1 LQIGV
6 YATDRAKVRA
16 ECYCGPTAL
25 RVAFETHMNEFIQ
38 ATGASHRISTG
49 TGITCG
55 RWAYGFRFI
64 DVYCIVRIA
73 VSALSLVL
81 LGVGFTGCS
90 TQTLSSGA
98 SLAKVGQTASIQME
112 QNATISASSIL
123 ALKKAVAFNDGYNK
137 QVGNADSQAFLANM
151 TAIQGRLSQF
161 GRWLES
167 LSSSYSALGDLAS
180 YDAVGNF
187 DSSIEALAT
196 NTADF
201 AGAVGKPI
209 TIPPDTTATVKVA
222 GGLVLGS
229 IQAHEV
235 KSASRKIEGLLTNVI
250 AALDEPSTK
259 KQLVAI
265 QREVAGQIDQAAA
278 VLFANGIS
286 SYAPLLDDL
295 GSPLGLKSIANVD
308 SLVANKTNVLAGLR
322 NVAVELANEQV
333 DSQEASY
340 DKSLAALKALVP
352 LHQSLEHGAPLNLT
366 AIMNIVNQLQQLAA
380 MFPAPKTK

>member
-1 LQIGV
+1 
-6 YATDRAKVRA
+6 
-16 ECYCGPTAL
+16 
-25 RVAFETHMNEFIQ
+25 MNELIQ
-38 ATGASHRISTG
+38 ATGASHRISIG
-49 TGITCG
+49 TGIICR
-55 RWAYGFRFI
+55 RWASGLRFI
-64 DVYCIVRIA
+64 DVSRVVRIA
-73 VSALSLVL
+73 FNAVSLVL
-81 LGVGFTGCS
+81 LGAGFTGCS

-98 SLAKVGQTASIQME
+98 SLAKVGQTAAIQME
-112 QNATISASSIL
+112 QNATISARSIL

-137 QVGNADSQAFLANM
+137 QVGNADSKAFLANM

-167 LSSSYSALGDLAS
+167 LSSSYSAMGDLAS
-180 YDAVGNF
+180 YDAFGNF
-187 DSSIEALAT
+187 DSSIGALAT
-196 NTADF
+196 NTANF

-209 TIPPDTTATVKVA
+209 TIPPDATATVKVA
-222 GGLVLGS
+222 GGLVIGS

-250 AALDEPSTK
+250 AVLDEPGTK

-295 GSPLGLKSIANVD
+295 GSSLGLKSIANAD
-308 SLVANKTNVLAGLR
+308 SLVVNKTNVLAGLR
-322 NVAVELANEQV
+322 NVAVELSNEQV
-333 DSQEASY
+333 ESQEAAY

-352 LHQSLEHGAPLNLT
+352 LHQSLEHGAPLNLN
-366 AIMNIVNQLQQLAA
+366 AIVNTVNQLQQLAA
-380 MFPAPKTK
+380 MFPPPKTK